1 MKKGKIAAYIAACLL
16 PAAAMLLG
24 LWWLCNDYIVTLSFA
39 LAFFV
44 FPALAIAFCVLLIR
58 ARFHPALRAVLCVV
72 ILVLAAILSFG
83 LMVVGHFSTLTTM
96 KGEEAL
102 EAYGAVAADA
112 AELPAASELGEPESV
127 EFYHFFDIFAIYFD
141 SDCDILIC
149 TYDEE
154 EYARQKEMLDTICDF
169 RQEPAEA
176 CGYTVEPVVTV
187 DGYEFRMLEF
197 SERFDPYPK
206 KMVYVAACDET
217 GEIVCLYYTDGDLD
231 YVDDMEDHIRNSFG
245 WKYIR

>member
-16 PAAAMLLG
+16 PAPAMLLG

-44 FPALAIAFCVLLIR
+44 FPALAIAVCVLLIR

-72 ILVLAAILSFG
+72 ILALATILNLG
-83 LMVVGHFSTLTTM
+83 LMVVGHFSTLTKA

-102 EAYGAVAADA
+102 EAYSAVAADVE
-112 AELPAASELGEPESV
+112 ELPPVSEMGEPERV
-127 EFYHFFDIFAIYFD
+127 EYYHFFDIFAIYFD

-149 TYDEE
+149 TYDGE
-154 EYARQKEMLDTICDF
+154 EYAQRKEMLDTICDF

-176 CGYTVEPVVTV
+176 CGYTVEPAITV

-197 SERFDPYPK
+197 SECWDPYPK
-206 KMVYVAACDET
+206 KMVYVAACDEA
-217 GEIVCLYYTDGDLD
+217 GEIAYLYYTDSDLD
-231 YVDDMEDHIRNSFG
+231 YVDDMEAHIRDSFG